1 MKNKLKWLTVAG
13 ARPNFMKIAPLIKEI
28 ERYND
33 NCEKDSSAIMPIL
46 VHTGQHYDDRMSKV
60 FFEDLNLPK
69 PDIDLGIGSASHAV
83 QTAKI
88 MIEFEKVC
96 LNMKPDLVIVV
107 GDVNSTM
114 ACSLVAVKLGIKVAH
129 IEAGLRSF
137 DRSMPEEINRIVTDS
152 ISDYLFTTCE
162 DANKNLIREG
172 VSEDKIYFVGN
183 LMVDTL
189 LSHKDK
195 ADKSHILETLNL
207 TNGNGVKDYALLTLH
222 RPSNVDVRE
231 IFEGIIKPIH
241 ELSNKIPVIF
251 PAHLRTQ
258 KQVKAFGMENYFH
271 KSSLSGNP
279 HGIILIDPLGYLDF
293 LKLMANAKLV
303 LSDSGGIQE
312 ETTILG
318 VPCLTL
324 RENTERPITITE
336 GTNTLVGIK
345 SDKIISSA
353 MSIYNRKES
362 VNRIPAFW
370 DGKSAGRIIE
380 ILIFS
385 KDFAESPVGLPRG

>member
-1 MKNKLKWLTVAG
+1 MKTQLKWLIVGG

-28 ERYND
+28 NQYNEYRD
-33 NCEKDSSAIMPIL
+33 KEQPGIIPIL

-60 FFEDLNLPK
+60 FFDDLGLPK

-88 MIEFEKVC
+88 MIEFEKIC
-96 LNMKPDLVIVV
+96 LEAKPDLVIVV
-107 GDVNSTM
+107 GDVNSTL

-152 ISDYLFTTCE
+152 VSDYLFTTCE
-162 DANKNLIREG
+162 DANKNLVGEG
-172 VSEDKIYFVGN
+172 MSEDKIYFVGN

-189 LSHKDK
+189 LSHKEK
-195 ADKSHILETLNL
+195 ADKSHILETLKL
-207 TNGNGVKDYALLTLH
+207 TNGNGVKDYALMTLH

-231 IFEGIIKPIH
+231 TFEGIIGPIH
-241 ELSNKIPVIF
+241 ELSNKILVIF

-258 KQVKAFGMENYFH
+258 KQINAFGMEKYFYN
-271 KSSLSGNP
+271 STLQGNSD
-279 HGIILIDPLGYLDF
+279 GISLIDPLGYLDF

-318 VPCLTL
+318 IPCLTI
-324 RENTERPITITE
+324 RENTERPVTVTE
-336 GTNTLVGIK
+336 GTNELVGTN
-345 SDKIISSA
+345 SDKIISYA
-353 MSIYNRKES
+353 EDILLNEGKAG
-362 VNRIPAFW
+362 RIPALW
-370 DGKSAGRIIE
+370 DGNAANRIVR
-380 ILIFS
+380 ILTS
-385 KDFAESPVGLPRG
+385 

>member
-1 MKNKLKWLTVAG
+1 MSNNLKWIIVAG

-28 ERYND
+28 ERHNHDRMKD
-33 NCEKDSSAIMPIL
+33 NLAITPIL
-46 VHTGQHYDDRMSKV
+46 VHTGQHYDEKMSKV
-60 FFEDLNLPK
+60 FFDELKIPK
-69 PDIDLGIGSASHAV
+69 PDIDLNVGSASHAV

-96 LNMKPDLVIVV
+96 LEAKPDLVIVV
-107 GDVNSTM
+107 GDVNSTL

-162 DANKNLIREG
+162 DANENLRREG
-172 VSEDKIYFVGN
+172 ISEDKIFFVGN

-189 LSHKDK
+189 LSHRDK
-195 ADKSHILETLNL
+195 ADKSNILEVLKL
-207 TNGNGVKDYALLTLH
+207 SNGKEVKDYALMTLH

-231 IFEGIIKPIH
+231 TFEGIIKSIH
-241 ELSNKIPVIF
+241 ELSNKMPVIF

-258 KQVKAFGMENYFH
+258 KQIKAFEMEKYFEH
-271 KSSLSGNP
+271 SALTDNL
-279 HGIILIDPLGYLDF
+279 HGISMIDPLGYLDF
-293 LKLMANAKLV
+293 LKLMAHAKLV

-318 VPCLTL
+318 IPCLTI
-324 RENTERPITITE
+324 RDNTERPVTITD
-336 GTNTLVGIK
+336 GTNQLVGTD
-345 SDKIISSA
+345 SDKI
-353 MSIYNRKES
+353 MSYADDILNGEIR
-362 VNRIPAFW
+362 VGRIPNLW
-370 DGKSAGRIIE
+370 DGGTGLRVINTLLQPLLCKKE
-380 ILIFS
+380 I
-385 KDFAESPVGLPRG
+385 